1 MSKVQERVISYIK
14 SLQYNQLIIKGKYMN
29 INTLSTLEKRQ
40 LVNQLRALIK
50 EDLAFKKSQ
59 KVVLKAQKE
68 NAKKDK
74 LAKSI
79 LAAQEKLAKLQAKLA
94 A

>member
-1 MSKVQERVISYIK
+1 
-14 SLQYNQLIIKGKYMN
+14 MN

-59 KVVLKAQKE
+59 KVLLKASKE
-68 NAKKDK
+68 EAKKDK
-74 LAKSI
+74 LQKSI

-94 A
+94 V

>member
-1 MSKVQERVISYIK
+1 
-14 SLQYNQLIIKGKYMN
+14 MN

-50 EDLAFKKSQ
+50 EDLAAKKSQ
-59 KVVLKAQKE
+59 KVALKAKKE
-68 NAKKDK
+68 NEKKDK

>member
-1 MSKVQERVISYIK
+1 
-14 SLQYNQLIIKGKYMN
+14 MN

-59 KVVLKAQKE
+59 KVLLKANKE
-68 NAKKDK
+68 NERKEK
-74 LAKSI
+74 LQKSI
-79 LAAQEKLAKLQAKLA
+79 IAAQEKLAKLQAKLSA
-94 A
+94 

>member
-1 MSKVQERVISYIK
+1 
-14 SLQYNQLIIKGKYMN
+14 MN

-59 KVVLKAQKE
+59 KVLSKVRKE
-68 NAKKDK
+68 NERKDK
-74 LAKSI
+74 LQKSI
-79 LAAQEKLAKLQAKLA
+79 IAAQEKLAKLQAKLA

>member
-1 MSKVQERVISYIK
+1 
-14 SLQYNQLIIKGKYMN
+14 MN

-59 KVVLKAQKE
+59 KVLLKANKE
-68 NAKKDK
+68 EAKKDK
-74 LAKSI
+74 LQKSI
-79 LAAQEKLAKLQAKLA
+79 IAAQEKLAKLQAKLSA
-94 A
+94 

>member
-1 MSKVQERVISYIK
+1 
-14 SLQYNQLIIKGKYMN
+14 MN

-50 EDLAFKKSQ
+50 EDLAVKKSQ
-59 KVVLKAQKE
+59 KVALKAKKE
-68 NAKKDK
+68 NEKKDK

>member
-1 MSKVQERVISYIK
+1 
-14 SLQYNQLIIKGKYMN
+14 MN

-59 KVVLKAQKE
+59 KVLLKASKE
-68 NAKKDK
+68 EAKKDK
-74 LAKSI
+74 LQKSI

>member
-1 MSKVQERVISYIK
+1 
-14 SLQYNQLIIKGKYMN
+14 MN

-59 KVVLKAQKE
+59 KVLLKANKE
-68 NAKKDK
+68 NERKDK
-74 LAKSI
+74 LQKSI
-79 LAAQEKLAKLQAKLA
+79 IAAQEKLAKLQAKLA
-94 A
+94 V

>member
-1 MSKVQERVISYIK
+1 
-14 SLQYNQLIIKGKYMN
+14 MN

-59 KVVLKAQKE
+59 KVLLKANKE
-68 NAKKDK
+68 NERKDK
-74 LAKSI
+74 LQKSI
-79 LAAQEKLAKLQAKLA
+79 IAAQEKLAKLQAKLTV
-94 A
+94 

>member
-1 MSKVQERVISYIK
+1 
-14 SLQYNQLIIKGKYMN
+14 MN

-59 KVVLKAQKE
+59 KVLLKASKE
-68 NAKKDK
+68 EAKKDK
-74 LAKSI
+74 LQKSI
-79 LAAQEKLAKLQAKLA
+79 IAAQEKLAKLQAKLA

>member
-1 MSKVQERVISYIK
+1 
-14 SLQYNQLIIKGKYMN
+14 MN

-59 KVVLKAQKE
+59 KVLLKAQKE

>member
-1 MSKVQERVISYIK
+1 
-14 SLQYNQLIIKGKYMN
+14 MN

-59 KVVLKAQKE
+59 KVLSKVRKE
-68 NAKKDK
+68 NERKDK
-74 LAKSI
+74 LQKSI
-79 LAAQEKLAKLQAKLA
+79 IAAQEKLAKLQAKLA
-94 A
+94 V

>member
-1 MSKVQERVISYIK
+1 
-14 SLQYNQLIIKGKYMN
+14 MN

-59 KVVLKAQKE
+59 KVLLKANKE
-68 NAKKDK
+68 EARKDK
-74 LAKSI
+74 LQKSI
-79 LAAQEKLAKLQAKLA
+79 IAAQEKLAKLQAKLSA
-94 A
+94 

>member
-1 MSKVQERVISYIK
+1 
-14 SLQYNQLIIKGKYMN
+14 MN

-59 KVVLKAQKE
+59 KVLLKANKE
-68 NAKKDK
+68 EARKDK
-74 LAKSI
+74 LQKSI
-79 LAAQEKLAKLQAKLA
+79 IAAQEKLAKLQAKLA

>member
-1 MSKVQERVISYIK
+1 
-14 SLQYNQLIIKGKYMN
+14 MN

-59 KVVLKAQKE
+59 KVALKAKKE
-68 NAKKDK
+68 NEKKDK

>member
-1 MSKVQERVISYIK
+1 MKESE
-14 SLQYNQLIIKGKYMN
+14 YMN

>member
-1 MSKVQERVISYIK
+1 MKESE
-14 SLQYNQLIIKGKYMN
+14 YMN

-59 KVVLKAQKE
+59 KVLLKANKE
-68 NAKKDK
+68 NERKEK
-74 LAKSI
+74 LQKSI
-79 LAAQEKLAKLQAKLA
+79 IAAQEKLAKLQAKLA